1 MDIAI
6 KKICV
11 ASDFSRLAD
20 LAIQYGA
27 AFARLHGAELH
38 LLHVVQNIR
47 DTLTHADFTADGSIS
62 REYFRQMRSELP
74 EDAETEAE
82 ADGMTKTKQFLAALE
97 QGVEPGA
104 EVEEEAPWWNGLTI
118 IKTMRHGD
126 AVEQICHYAKVS
138 HIDLL
143 IVGTQG
149 KTGMR
154 HLLLGSVAERVVRQ
168 SPCPVLTVRANEHDF
183 LTRSK
188 AN

>member
-11 ASDFSRLAD
+11 ASDFSEVAD
-20 LAIQYGA
+20 LAIHYGA
-27 AFARLHGAELH
+27 AFARLHGDELH
-38 LLHVVQNIR
+38 LIHVVQNIR
-47 DTLTHADFTADGSIS
+47 DALTHADFTADGEVS
-62 REYFRQMRSELP
+62 REYFRRMRGELP
-74 EDAETEAE
+74 EDTD

-104 EVEEEAPWWNGLTI
+104 SLEEETPWWDGLKI

-126 AVEQICHYAKVS
+126 PVEQICHYAKIS

-143 IVGTQG
+143 VLGTHG

-168 SPCPVLTVRANEHDF
+168 SPCPVLTVRTNEHDF

-188 AN
+188 SNEAT